1 MTERETVLMREFKE
15 KLERLIELH
24 IKAKEENRR
33 LNEVLSEKEAFIRE
47 LNAQNEELKQRN
59 EHLKIAKSLM
69 GTEEDSHEARI
80 KINKLVR
87 EIDHCIAMLNR

>member
-1 MTERETVLMREFKE
+1 MTERETVLIREFKE

-24 IKAKEENRR
+24 IKAKEENRM
-33 LNEVLSEKEAFIRE
+33 LNEALLEKEACIRE